1 MRLKCH
7 VNSRLFVLLLF
18 FLEVAIISKEAR
30 VNEGIRAKEVRVI
43 YNKGEQPDI
52 KGEQPDIIP
61 IRDAIQIARER
72 GFDLVEIDP
81 NAKPPVCK
89 IMDYGK
95 FKFDQSKKDKEA
107 KKKQKIIQV
116 KEMKLRLGIEDHDF
130 RVKAKNIQKFLE
142 EGHKVKVT
150 IMFRGREIN
159 HPEIG
164 KILCDKLVEFLNKYA
179 IIDKMAKHDGRNM
192 IMILAPKN
200 V

>member
-1 MRLKCH
+1 MT
-7 VNSRLFVLLLF
+7 
-18 FLEVAIISKEAR
+18 IISKEAR
-30 VNEGIRAKEVRVI
+30 VNEEIRAKEVRVI
-43 YNKGEQPDI
+43 DDKGEQLDI
-52 KGEQPDIIP
+52 MPV
-61 IRDAIQIARER
+61 RDAIEIAREK
-72 GFDLVEIDP
+72 GMDLVEIAP
-81 NAKPPVCK
+81 NAKPPVCR

-95 FKFDQSKKDKEA
+95 FKFDQSKKEKDA

-130 RVKAKNIQKFLE
+130 KVKAKNIQKFLN

-150 IMFRGREIN
+150 IMFRGREMN

-164 KILCDKLVEFLNKYA
+164 RALCDKLVDYLSEDA
-179 IIDKMAKHDGRNM
+179 SVERMPKHEGRNM